1 MAPHIHLGPDGAE
14 RLWQRH
20 YKNTHTRIYK
30 KEKGF
35 ETEHS
40 APWQLHQLFALRWLQ
55 SMRRAWAALR
65 MLNMRRWYGNRY
77 LPLWRGSGSSLIS
90 VFIWI
95 NLWLIKHKLV
105 KVFLFGLTCFPK
117 LGIYWHFAMRTHGG
131 FSANPAR
138 PHPTPQVRHKTTSYV
153 QGRNGDTNSC
163 WLNLIWFGA
172 GRAPVSSH
180 FNHHGMRRGRLDGSP
195 DYCHTVALFLLFLQ
209 VHSQMI
215 WLQSRGQRNWLWK
228 RQIFNKM
235 LVQAPFY
242 YGWFPAELSEQSH
255 ELSGLGN
262 PQRTLQK
269 TSVVRIQQHACL
281 HLLH

>member
-30 KEKGF
+30 KEKGS

-65 MLNMRRWYGNRY
+65 MLNMRRWYGNSY

-95 NLWLIKHKLV
+95 NLWLIKYKLV

-117 LGIYWHFAMRTHGG
+117 RSHPS
-131 FSANPAR
+131 SAYIHISPCGH
-138 PHPTPQVRHKTTSYV
+138 PPPTPTPQVQHKSTSYV
-153 QGRNGDTNSC
+153 QERAGDTNSC

-172 GRAPVSSH
+172 GRASFSSH
-180 FNHHGMRRGRLDGSP
+180 FNHHGMLRGRLDGSP
-195 DYCHTVALFLLFLQ
+195 DYCPTVALFWHDLA
-209 VHSQMI
+209 SE
-215 WLQSRGQRNWLWK
+215 QRSANWLWK
-228 RQIFNKM
+228 HQIFNKM
-235 LVQAPFY
+235 LVQASFY
-242 YGWFPAELSEQSH
+242 YGWIPSRAQWAE
-255 ELSGLGN
+255 
-262 PQRTLQK
+262 
-269 TSVVRIQQHACL
+269 QQTVGVMESYKK
-281 HLLH
+281 LL